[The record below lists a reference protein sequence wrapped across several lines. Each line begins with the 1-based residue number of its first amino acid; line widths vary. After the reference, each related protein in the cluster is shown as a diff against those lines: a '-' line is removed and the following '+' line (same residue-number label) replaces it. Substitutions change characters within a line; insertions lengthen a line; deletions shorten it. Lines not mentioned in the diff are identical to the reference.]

1 MKTRRLAALAAILLP
16 FAQCEAVNATIVA
29 AYCSETDSVGIQA
42 NESGAY
48 AAEAALRDCNIAS
61 GTVGC
66 CAIIDT
72 TDATCMSVAT
82 TPSGAYG
89 TGVGDYEVD
98 SSSSAVENCA
108 SAGCRAVHYKCQ
120 N

>member
-1 MKTRRLAALAAILLP
+1 MLP
-16 FAQCEAVNATIVA
+16 LVHSGQAGATIVA
-29 AYCSETDSVGIQA
+29 AYCTQTDSVGIQA
-42 NESGAY
+42 DASGAY

-66 CAIIDT
+66 CTIIDT

-82 TPSGAYG
+82 TPEGSYG

-98 SSSSAVENCA
+98 ASSSAVYNCGA
-108 SAGCRAVHYKCQ
+108 SGCRAVHYKCQ
-120 N
+120 R